1 MAKKPGKPRG
11 KDRTDAA
18 SVATKERHAEWL
30 ELRRKGWT
38 YDAIAAHSKVT
49 KSTVHEAV
57 SGYLRATVHEPA
69 AELRQLEL
77 QRFDGLLRE
86 VMDRI
91 EQPNG
96 RPQFVTCK
104 CGESVETGSVMDDK
118 LKAVEVALKVG
129 DQRAKL
135 LGLNA
140 PTKIQDVTPPREDMW
155 ARVKDWFANPT
166 PELVAM
172 LAEAGWERKKA
183 S

>member
-1 MAKKPGKPRG
+1 MAKGKKRGGRG
-11 KDRTDAA
+11 KDTTGPAA
-18 SVATKERHAEWL
+18 VATKQRHAEWL

-38 YDAIAAHSKVT
+38 YDAIADKDGVA

-69 AELRQLEL
+69 AELRQLERERL
-77 QRFDGLLRE
+77 DGLLRE
-86 VMDRI
+86 LNVRI
-91 EQPNG
+91 ESPNTTELG
-96 RPQFVTCK
+96 T
-104 CGESVETGSVMDDK
+104 DDK
-118 LKAVEVALKVG
+118 LKAIEVTLRLG
-129 DQRAKL
+129 EQRAKL

-172 LAEAGWERKKA
+172 LGEAGWERKKA